1 MILKHYQTEKI
12 NFDLN
17 KIILFYGNNEGLKS
31 QEINNIIKK
40 KNLKFINMKKKIL
53 LKMKKIF
60 SMSYFQTLFLIKKKS
75 L

>member
-40 KNLKFINMKKKIL
+40 KNIKFINMKKKIL